1 MEKMHQHWVGSWTT
15 SPALVDDARLENR
28 TLRMIVRPSLAGKF
42 LRVRFSNAHGGKPVL
57 IAGASIARR
66 TKGAEID
73 INGARALTFGGHRE
87 ARIPAGGLVLSDPV
101 NFTLSALADIA
112 ISFYVPGSIS
122 EVTGHKTARQTN
134 YVSQPGDFSQWPD
147 MPVENTTESWYFA
160 TGIDVVAV
168 PETKGVVCLGDSL
181 TDGNISTVDANM
193 RWPDQLARRLVEAHG
208 PQAVGV
214 MNQGIGG
221 NRLLHDLTGDSMLRR
236 FDRDVLAQPGRTH
249 LVVLA
254 GVNDLRNRRGN
265 ADENVKAPQLIFAF
279 SQIAARAKAA
289 GLKAIAC
296 TLLPYEKET
305 FYELGWTPAR
315 EEVRVAVNTWLR
327 KQKDFDALVDLDK
340 LMRDPAAPSK
350 LLPAYDCGDHLH
362 PSDEGYTKIGDIIFE
377 ALFANV
383 G

>member
-1 MEKMHQHWVGSWTT
+1 MIETARPHWTGSWTT
-15 SPALVDDARLENR
+15 SPALVDEARIENR
-28 TLRMIVRPSLAGKF
+28 TVRMIVRPSLAGKTIR
-42 LRVRFSNAHGGKPVL
+42 LRFSNAHGRKPLTIGNV
-57 IAGASIARR
+57 SIARR
-66 TKGAEID
+66 TTGADID
-73 INGARALTFGGHRE
+73 INGARAVTFGGLRDI
-87 ARIPAGGLVLSDPV
+87 RIPAGALALSDSV
-101 NFTLSALADIA
+101 NFNLPALADIA
-112 ISFYVPGSIS
+112 ISFYVPGSVD

-147 MPVENTTESWYFA
+147 MPVESTTESWYFS
-160 TGIDVVAV
+160 TGIEVLSST
-168 PETKGVVCLGDSL
+168 ETKGIVCLGDSL

-193 RWPDQLARRLVEAHG
+193 RWPDQLARQLVAAHG
-208 PQAVGV
+208 ANAFGV

-236 FDRDVLAQPGRTH
+236 FDRDVLAQPGATH

-265 ADENVKAPQLIFAF
+265 ADEYVAAPQMIFAF

-305 FYELGWTPAR
+305 FYEFGWTPER
-315 EEVRVAVNTWLR
+315 DRIRQEVNAWLR

-362 PSDEGYTKIGDIIFE
+362 PSDEGYAKIGDIVFE
-377 ALFANV
+377 ALFA
-383 G
+383 